1 MICRKS
7 TCILMRCS
15 LFFHAVLQRQLYALI
30 AVCFISTLII
40 SCVGRKNDNVQ
51 SGAPKSEGIVTIAE
65 RYSLNKTD
73 SCTILTINDPW
84 QGAAGIKHTYY
95 LINRNNEVP
104 LKVDPSEVIY
114 IPVQKIICMST
125 THLAMLAALNE
136 RHTIAGVSGTGYIFD
151 EKITAMIE
159 AGLINDIGYESGLNN
174 ELIIRISPDLIM
186 LYGIGSESAAYI
198 GKLRELGTQALF
210 NADYLEEDPLG
221 KAEWIKLF
229 GALFCKEKMA
239 DSIFTSVVASYD
251 QIKEYVKQNAGE
263 IPDVLLGLP
272 FRDAWYISPG
282 NSYISRLIEDA
293 GGSYLW
299 HDTESS
305 VSMPY
310 GLEDVF
316 MRSLEAD
323 YWLNT
328 GIAGSKKEIASI
340 DQRLKN
346 LPCFING
353 NLYNNN
359 KRISPE
365 GGNDYWESGALYPDL
380 ILKDIATILHPELF
394 RNRELY
400 YYRKIE

>member
-1 MICRKS
+1 LN
-7 TCILMRCS
+7 T
-15 LFFHAVLQRQLYALI
+15 VLQRQLHVLI
-30 AVCFISTLII
+30 TICFISTLII
-40 SCVGRKNDNVQ
+40 SCVGRKNNNDG
-51 SGAPKSEGIVTIAE
+51 SGAPKGEGIVTIAE
-65 RYSLNKTD
+65 RFSLEKTD

-84 QGAAGIKHTYY
+84 QGAAGIKNIYY
-95 LINRNNEVP
+95 LVNRNSDITLRVN
-104 LKVDPSEVIY
+104 PSEVIY

-125 THLAMLAALNE
+125 THLAMVAALDE

-151 EKITAMIE
+151 VKITAMIE
-159 AGLINDIGYESGLNN
+159 EGLTSDIGYESGLNN
-174 ELIIRISPDLIM
+174 ELIIRISPDLIV
-186 LYGIGSESAAYI
+186 LYGIGSESVGYI
-198 GKLRELGTQALF
+198 GKLRELGTQVLF
-210 NADYLEEDPLG
+210 NADYLEEEPLG

-239 DSIFTSVVASYD
+239 DSIFTSVVTSYD
-251 QIKEYVKQNAGE
+251 KIKEYIKQTAGE
-263 IPDVLLGLP
+263 MPDVLLGLP

-282 NSYISRLIEDA
+282 NSYISRLIQDA

-299 HDTESS
+299 HDTKSS

-316 MRSLEAD
+316 LRALEAD

-328 GIAGSKKEIASI
+328 GTARSKKEIASI

-353 NLYNNN
+353 NMYNNN
-359 KRISPE
+359 KRISPG

-394 RNRELY
+394 KNKELFY
-400 YYRKIE
+400 YQKIE

>member
-1 MICRKS
+1 MN
-7 TCILMRCS
+7 T
-15 LFFHAVLQRQLYALI
+15 VLQRQLHVLI
-30 AVCFISTLII
+30 TICFISTLII
-40 SCVGRKNDNVQ
+40 SCVGRKNNNSE
-51 SGAPKSEGIVTIAE
+51 SGAPKGEGIVTIAE
-65 RYSLNKTD
+65 RFSIEKTD

-84 QGAAGIKHTYY
+84 QGAAGIKHIYY
-95 LINRNNEVP
+95 LISRNSDITLGVN
-104 LKVDPSEVIY
+104 PSEVIY

-125 THLAMLAALNE
+125 THLAMVAALDE
-136 RHTIAGVSGTGYIFD
+136 RHAIAGVSGTGYIFD

-174 ELIIRISPDLIM
+174 ELIIKISPDLII
-186 LYGIGSESAAYI
+186 LYGIGSESVGYI
-198 GKLRELGTQALF
+198 SKLRELGTQAMF

-229 GALFCKEKMA
+229 GALFCKAKMA
-239 DSIFTSVVASYD
+239 DSIFTSVITSYN
-251 QIKEYVKQNAGE
+251 QIKEYVKQTAGE

-282 NSYISRLIEDA
+282 NSYISRIIQDA

-316 MRSLEAD
+316 LRALEAD

-328 GIAGSKKEIASI
+328 GTARSKNEIASI

-359 KRISPE
+359 KRISPR

-394 RNRELY
+394 ENKELLY
-400 YYRKIE
+400 YQKIE

>member
-1 MICRKS
+1 
-7 TCILMRCS
+7 MRCS
-15 LFFHAVLQRQLYALI
+15 LLMKTVLRHQSLVWVAF
-30 AVCFISTLII
+30 CFTATLII
-40 SCVGRKNDNVQ
+40 SCTGRKNN
-51 SGAPKSEGIVTIAE
+51 STESIEPKSEGIVTIAE
-65 RYSLNKTD
+65 RFSLNKTD
-73 SCTILTINDPW
+73 SCTILTINNPW
-84 QGAAGIKHTYY
+84 QGAAGIKHVYY
-95 LINRNNEVP
+95 LINKDNEAP
-104 LKVDPSEVIY
+104 LKVDTSEVIY
-114 IPVQKIICMST
+114 VPVQKIICLST
-125 THLAMLAALNE
+125 THVAMVAALDE
-136 RHTIAGVSGTGYIFD
+136 RNTIAGVSGTGYIFD
-151 EKITAMIE
+151 EKIAALIK
-159 AGLINDIGYESGLNN
+159 AGLISDIGYESGLNN
-174 ELIIRISPDLIM
+174 ELIISISPDLIM
-186 LYGIGSESAAYI
+186 LYGIGSESVGYV
-198 GKLRELGTQALF
+198 GKIRELGTPALF

-239 DSIFTSVVASYD
+239 DSIFTSVVTSYD
-251 QIKEYVKQNAGE
+251 QIKEYVRLNAGE
-263 IPDVLLGLP
+263 RPDVLLGLP

-282 NSYISRLIEDA
+282 NSYISRLIQDA
-293 GGSYLW
+293 GGTYLW

-316 MRSLEAD
+316 LRSLEAD

-328 GIAGSKKEIASI
+328 GAAGSKNDISSI

-365 GGNDYWESGALYPDL
+365 GGNDYWESGALYPNL

-394 RNRELY
+394 KDRELF

>member
-1 MICRKS
+1 LN
-7 TCILMRCS
+7 T
-15 LFFHAVLQRQLYALI
+15 VLQRQFYVLI
-30 AVCFISTLII
+30 TICFISTLIF
-40 SCVGRKNDNVQ
+40 SCVGRKNNIAEYEA
-51 SGAPKSEGIVTIAE
+51 SKGEGIVTIAD
-65 RYSLNKTD
+65 RFSLEKTD

-84 QGAAGIKHTYY
+84 QGAAGIKNIYY
-95 LINRNNEVP
+95 LVNRNSDIT
-104 LKVDPSEVIY
+104 LRVDPSEVIY

-125 THLAMLAALNE
+125 THLAMVAALDE

-151 EKITAMIE
+151 VKITAMIE
-159 AGLINDIGYESGLNN
+159 EGLTSDIGYESGLNN
-174 ELIIRISPDLIM
+174 ELIIRISPDLIV
-186 LYGIGSESAAYI
+186 LYGIGSESVGYI
-198 GKLRELGTQALF
+198 GKLRELGTQVLF
-210 NADYLEEDPLG
+210 NADYLEEEPLG

-239 DSIFTSVVASYD
+239 DSIFTSVVTSYD
-251 QIKEYVKQNAGE
+251 KIKEYIKQTAGE
-263 IPDVLLGLP
+263 MPDVLLGLP

-282 NSYISRLIEDA
+282 NSYISRLIQDA

-299 HDTESS
+299 HDTKSS

-316 MRSLEAD
+316 LRALEAD

-328 GIAGSKKEIASI
+328 GTARSKKEIASI
-340 DQRLKN
+340 DQRLMN

-359 KRISPE
+359 KRISPG

-394 RNRELY
+394 KNKELFY
-400 YYRKIE
+400 YQKIE

>member
-1 MICRKS
+1 LN
-7 TCILMRCS
+7 T
-15 LFFHAVLQRQLYALI
+15 VLQRQFYVLI
-30 AVCFISTLII
+30 TICFISTLIF
-40 SCVGRKNDNVQ
+40 SCVGRKNNIAEYEA
-51 SGAPKSEGIVTIAE
+51 SKGEGIVTIAD
-65 RYSLNKTD
+65 RFSLEKTD

-84 QGAAGIKHTYY
+84 QGAAGIKNIYY
-95 LINRNNEVP
+95 LVNRNSDIT
-104 LKVDPSEVIY
+104 LRVDPSEVIY

-125 THLAMLAALNE
+125 THLAMVAAIDE
-136 RHTIAGVSGTGYIFD
+136 RHAIAGVSGTGYIFD

-159 AGLINDIGYESGLNN
+159 EGLISDIGYESGLNN
-174 ELIIRISPDLIM
+174 ELIIRISPDLIIM
-186 LYGIGSESAAYI
+186 YGIGSESVGYV
-198 GKLRELGTQALF
+198 GKLREMGTQALF
-210 NADYLEEDPLG
+210 NADYLEEEPLG

-239 DSIFTSVVASYD
+239 DSIFTSVVTSYD
-251 QIKEYVKQNAGE
+251 KIKEYIKQTAGE
-263 IPDVLLGLP
+263 MPDVLLGLP

-282 NSYISRLIEDA
+282 NSYISRLIQDA

-299 HDTESS
+299 HDTKSS

-316 MRSLEAD
+316 LRALEAD

-328 GIAGSKKEIASI
+328 GTARSKKEIASI

-353 NLYNNN
+353 NMYNNN
-359 KRISPE
+359 KRISPG

-394 RNRELY
+394 KNKELFY
-400 YYRKIE
+400 YQKIE

>member
-1 MICRKS
+1 
-7 TCILMRCS
+7 
-15 LFFHAVLQRQLYALI
+15 V
-30 AVCFISTLII
+30 
-40 SCVGRKNDNVQ
+40 
-51 SGAPKSEGIVTIAE
+51 
-65 RYSLNKTD
+65 
-73 SCTILTINDPW
+73 
-84 QGAAGIKHTYY
+84 
-95 LINRNNEVP
+95 
-104 LKVDPSEVIY
+104 
-114 IPVQKIICMST
+114 
-125 THLAMLAALNE
+125 
-136 RHTIAGVSGTGYIFD
+136 GYI
-151 EKITAMIE
+151 
-159 AGLINDIGYESGLNN
+159 S
-174 ELIIRISPDLIM
+174 
-186 LYGIGSESAAYI
+186 
-198 GKLRELGTQALF
+198 KLRELGTQAMF

-239 DSIFTSVVASYD
+239 DSIFTSVVASYN
-251 QIKEYVKQNAGE
+251 QIKEYVKQNASE

-328 GIAGSKKEIASI
+328 GTAGSKKEIASI

-394 RNRELY
+394 RNRALF